1 MLTSS
6 LNIRVMKKFTL
17 YPSLLSA
24 NLAKLGEQSKEV
36 LAAGAD
42 GLHIDVMDNHYVPN
56 LTFGPWIC
64 EALKKEGINTFFD
77 VHLMVEPVDALIQ
90 RFIQVGAS
98 AISFHPEAS
107 KDVTASLQ
115 MIKAA
120 GVKVG
125 LALNP
130 NISLDYLDPHR
141 DVLDFVLIMS
151 VYPGFS
157 GQAFIPDTYQK
168 LLALQDK
175 LKIFGK
181 KLEVAVDGGVCA
193 ENIQQLIAHGAT
205 TFVAGSAV
213 FNQQSCKNNI
223 EKLSRQA

>member
-1 MLTSS
+1 
-6 LNIRVMKKFTL
+6 MKNFTL

-24 NLAKLGEQSKEV
+24 DLARLGKQATEV

-64 EALKKEGINTFFD
+64 EALKNYGIETFFD
-77 VHLMVEPVDALIQ
+77 VHLMVEPVDELIR
-90 RFIQVGAS
+90 RFIKAGAS
-98 AISFHPEAS
+98 AISFHPDAS
-107 KDVTASLQ
+107 KDVVASIRL
-115 MIKAA
+115 IKDA

-130 NISLDYLDPHR
+130 NVSLDCLDAR
-141 DVLDFVLIMS
+141 LELLDFVLIMS

-157 GQAFIPDTYQK
+157 GQAFIPGTYQK
-168 LLALQDK
+168 LADLKQK
-175 LKIFGK
+175 LKRAEK
-181 KLEVAVDGGVCA
+181 KLEIAVDGGVCA
-193 ENIQQLIAHGAT
+193 ENIQQLIAAGAT

-213 FNQQSCKNNI
+213 FNQQSCKHNI
-223 EKLSRQA
+223 DRLTGSTDDH